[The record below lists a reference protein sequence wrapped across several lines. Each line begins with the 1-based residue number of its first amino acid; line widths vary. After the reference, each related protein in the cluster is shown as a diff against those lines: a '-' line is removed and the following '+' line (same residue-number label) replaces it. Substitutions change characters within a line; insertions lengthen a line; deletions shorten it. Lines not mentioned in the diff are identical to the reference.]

1 MGTRVPQH
9 ICDKM
14 KTEKMQT
21 KFRPREMAY
30 DYYETNQ
37 IGYGN
42 GYVVNINHPDVLPI
56 FHAYNDFIKET
67 GKALSDSDRA
77 VFELDIVENV
87 SPDEFL
93 MTDYSRQD
101 IERIRGTI
109 KDMTKYDEWVARR
122 RELFGGD

>member
-1 MGTRVPQH
+1 MGTRVPKH
-9 ICDKM
+9 ICDQM
-14 KTEKMQT
+14 KTEGIKT
-21 KFRPREMAY
+21 KFRPREVAY

-42 GYVVNINHPDVLPI
+42 GYVVNINHPDILPI
-56 FHAYNDFIKET
+56 FRAYNDFIKER
-67 GKALSDSDRA
+67 GMPLSDSDRA

-93 MTDYSRQD
+93 MTDYSHQD
-101 IERIRGTI
+101 IERIRSTI
-109 KDMTKYDEWVARR
+109 KDMERYESWKARR